1 MFPNLQKN
9 KAPKQRDSDSVA
21 KAREP
26 LFPVSTPTKATDP
39 SCLDSDAKSAPTYND
54 LSQRSQKSDD
64 TLGIDFA
71 ASRPES
77 RTVNDSDLTY
87 SPPESIVSSKSPSK

>member
-1 MFPNLQKN
+1 MFPNLHKN
-9 KAPKQRDSDSVA
+9 RAPKQRDSYSVA
-21 KAREP
+21 KAGKP
-26 LFPVSTPTKATDP
+26 VFPVSTPTKVTNP
-39 SCLDSDAKSAPTYND
+39 SCLDSDAKPAPTYND
-54 LSQRSQKSDD
+54 LSQRSQKSSG

-77 RTVNDSDLTY
+77 STVNDSDLTY